1 MGNPK
6 VIEVEIRGMLD
17 ATSYEALKARLEK
30 ETEFVERHDREM
42 FLLEDYPGYTHDFVG
57 RATDIRLRN
66 TDGKCEIM
74 LKQKVG
80 DAREEVSLKFQ
91 DNDLENAKKVV
102 KALGSK
108 NAKRMH
114 RLKEVYVHDGI
125 EWSLVKAPPS
135 DIMYWEAELS
145 VSDETKVAAAN
156 ERLASAAV
164 ALGVPVLD
172 DEGTRA
178 LITRLD
184 TEANTEVEL

>member
-1 MGNPK
+1 MAK
-6 VIEVEIRGMLD
+6 VIEVEIRGLLD
-17 ATSYEALKARLEK
+17 ATTYEALKAKLEK
-30 ETEFVERHDREM
+30 EAEFVERHDREM
-42 FLLEDYPGYTHDFVG
+42 FLLRDYAGYTKDFVG
-57 RATDIRLRN
+57 RSTDIRLRN

-74 LKQKVG
+74 LKQKLV
-80 DAREEVSLKFQ
+80 DAREEIALKLQ
-91 DNDLENAKKVV
+91 DTDLEQAKKVV
-102 KALGSK
+102 KALGCK
-108 NAKRMH
+108 TAIRMH

-145 VSDETKVAAAN
+145 VSDETKVTAAN
-156 ERLASAAV
+156 ERLVAA
-164 ALGVPVLD
+164 ATTLGVPVLD